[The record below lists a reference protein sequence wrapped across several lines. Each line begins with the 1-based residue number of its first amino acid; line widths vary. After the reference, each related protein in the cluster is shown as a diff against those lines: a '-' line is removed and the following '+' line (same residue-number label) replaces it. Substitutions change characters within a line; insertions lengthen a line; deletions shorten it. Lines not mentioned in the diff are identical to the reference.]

1 MEIQLRDLGKNN
13 PDKTNASEE
22 EGNYMGQHG
31 TEEVHIGETTNQ
43 WFPT

>member
-22 EGNYMGQHG
+22 GNYVGQHG
-31 TEEVHIGETTNQ
+31 PKEVHIGETTNQ
-43 WFPT
+43 